1 MGHGGCHLVC
11 GLGGD
16 KKLRLEWR
24 RSSPNREDG
33 LSGAPG
39 RKKYWRLKGGNCDPW
54 RARHQRI
61 PRVLF
66 LDDPTHEG
74 VSDTGPVS
82 GLASGRRGGLSRAGR
97 APFSIFQSL
106 NESEGRELGVALSQI

>member
-1 MGHGGCHLVC
+1 MGHGGRHLVC

-16 KKLRLEWR
+16 KKLCLKRR
-24 RSSPNREDG
+24 RSSPTREDG
-33 LSGAPG
+33 LYGAPG

-66 LDDPTHEG
+66 LGDPAHEG
-74 VSDTGPVS
+74 VLDTGPVS
-82 GLASGRRGGLSRAGR
+82 GLVSGRRARISRAGR
-97 APFSIFQSL
+97 SSFL
-106 NESEGRELGVALSQI
+106 TNGCALVIMVP